1 MCRVTI
7 LEGAAQQPL
16 GQYTET
22 MHVHGPA
29 TDKTKRVL
37 RLSLALT
44 FAYILLTLFAGLRA
58 HSLALLSEAGHNTS
72 DFLALLL
79 SFVAVYF
86 HARPATDKKT
96 FGYRRAGVLA
106 AFVNGLALIGIAAW
120 LAVEAVGRLM
130 HPQVVEP
137 RLMMMTAAVG
147 VAMNG
152 VVAWM
157 LSRVGQDVNI
167 RAAFIHMLGD
177 TLSTAAVIVGGAAI
191 ALTGKQWI
199 DPGLSLLIAI
209 LIFWSSL
216 SIMRETLNILLE
228 GTPDNLS
235 LTDIRGAMQRVPG
248 VCDVHDL
255 HVWSLGS
262 HLNAL
267 ACHVTISDIP
277 PSESR
282 RILAEINEELR
293 AHYQIQHTTIQFEQ
307 RDGAGCN
314 VEDGCLSVAEQSME
328 HSHAHGH
335 SR

>member
-1 MCRVTI
+1 
-7 LEGAAQQPL
+7 
-16 GQYTET
+16 
-22 MHVHGPA
+22 MHVHAPA

-37 RLSLALT
+37 RISLALT

-86 HARPATDKKT
+86 HARPPTEKKT

-106 AFVNGLALIGIAAW
+106 AFVNALALIGIAVW
-120 LAVEAVGRLM
+120 LAIEAAGRLM
-130 HPQVVEP
+130 HPLRVEP
-137 RLMMMTAAVG
+137 RLMMATAAVG
-147 VAMNG
+147 VVMNG
-152 VVAWM
+152 IIAWM

-167 RAAFIHMLGD
+167 RAALVHMLGD

-191 ALTGKQWI
+191 AFTGMQWI
-199 DPGLSLLIAI
+199 DPVLSILIAG

-235 LTDIRGAMQRVPG
+235 LVEIRAAMRAVAG

-267 ACHVTISDIP
+267 ACHVTIPDIP

-282 RILAEINEELR
+282 RILVDINRELGQ
-293 AHYQIQHTTIQFEQ
+293 HFHIHHTTIQFEQ
-307 RDGAGCN
+307 RDDAGCE
-314 VEDGCLSVAEQSME
+314 VECGCLPVTAEAIE
-328 HSHAHGH
+328 HTHTHTHAHRH
-335 SR
+335 

>member
-1 MCRVTI
+1 
-7 LEGAAQQPL
+7 
-16 GQYTET
+16 
-22 MHVHGPA
+22 MHMHGPA
-29 TDKTKRVL
+29 TEKTKRIL
-37 RLSLALT
+37 RISLALT

-86 HARPATDKKT
+86 HSRPATEKKT

-106 AFVNGLALIGIAAW
+106 AFVNAIALIGIAVW
-120 LAVEAVGRLM
+120 LAVAAVQRLM
-130 HPQVVEP
+130 HPLAVEP
-137 RLMMMTAAVG
+137 RLMMITAAIG
-147 VAMNG
+147 VVMNG
-152 VVAWM
+152 GVAWM
-157 LSRVGQDVNI
+157 LSRVSQDVNI

-177 TLSTAAVIVGGAAI
+177 TLSTAAVIAGGAAI
-191 ALTGKQWI
+191 ALTGIEWI
-199 DPGLSLLIAI
+199 DPMLSLLIAA

-216 SIMRETLNILLE
+216 SIIRETLNILLE
-228 GTPDNLS
+228 GTPDNLA
-235 LTDIRGAMQRVPG
+235 LTDIRSAMRTVAG

-267 ACHVTISDIP
+267 ACHVTIADIP

-282 RILAEINEELR
+282 RILAEINVQLR
-293 AHYQIQHTTIQFEQ
+293 QHFQIHHTTIQFEKS
-307 RDGAGCN
+307 DEAGCE
-314 VEDGCLSVAEQSME
+314 VEDGCLSLAEEVHGNS

-335 SR
+335 SERSAAK